1 MQHILLIED
10 DALVALGLSMTL
22 KQPGS
27 RVSHATNGQEGF
39 DIYHRER
46 VDLVIT
52 DLNMPVMDGYAII
65 RTLREESPEI
75 KIVVAAGVD
84 RTKIEDC
91 LRSMGITS
99 ILTKPIVPTKL
110 INTVCEALDV
120 GLVPDQV

>member
-10 DALVALGLSMTL
+10 DALVALSLSMTL

-99 ILTKPIVPTKL
+99 ILTKPIGPTKL